1 MVGQVVEQVG
11 VMVSQ
16 VVQHHLTSCHLVLI
30 TTTQHSLIT
39 ANIIRRL
46 SESVEAGVLVEVGWK
61 YSQDQLVQD
70 QLQQGVWGDSKT
82 TCRGL
87 ILDFTNTNNTHAV
100 LRFLEKAEL
109 WKLPETLVIVVGR
122 RTEVKDVL
130 LHHSFHNTVHV
141 LYLAL
146 HDLTLHDLTLHE
158 LTLDDLTV
166 HSITLNDRVWVYR
179 KCLYCNRGEADIQ
192 LLHLWNLTSFT
203 QIKDDL
209 FQEQF
214 HNFWGKNL
222 KMSTVLYFPFMDYTL
237 ENSEPGSTVSL
248 KDCLDAR
255 LLSLFAKALNT
266 SFQISEAPDRQY
278 GMQKNGRFTGITGQL
293 QREEAD
299 MGGSMGPLA
308 ERIPAMEFLWVIEAD
323 LLAIVSLKP
332 TLSPQLLSLSKPF
345 TEKRPYLVLIIACH
359 YVCLFHGYK
368 RVTVTKGLEK
378 VKAGGYSFMSIK
390 HGTKMTIDSLYSDI
404 YGQTPYYLGHGVIQ
418 ILAGF
423 GWGFRF
429 IQLMVRLQDA
439 GIVSR
444 LMKEVFEQRVR
455 ENKAAAKL
463 NPQAITS
470 ITPYEEESR
479 VVLGMSHLQGAF
491 YMLLLGTGVA
501 FLTLL
506 GENLAHWCSSPQFSV
521 QVNVNYRRTMLL
533 EICLAVSASTVINTA
548 PVAGQDV
555 GKTAEQVGVDVGV
568 MVGQVVEDYLSGCH
582 LVLITT
588 APHSLITSNIL
599 RHLCESGEARV
610 VVGAGWM
617 FSQDHLLP
625 GLWGD
630 ARTTCRGLILDLTY
644 TNSTDLVLRFLEEA
658 ELWKLPETLVLVVG
672 GKAGVMEVLLH
683 HSLHNTIHA
692 LYLALH
698 DLTIHHLTLETLPL
712 HTPLRNL
719 RHRKP
724 VAQVSGGVWVY
735 RRCLYCNSGEADV
748 QLLHLWNLTSVTQIS
763 NDLFQEQFLNFW
775 NTKMQFSTLVN
786 IAYTDY
792 KADSDEPGSTVTL
805 KNGLDAR
812 LLFLF
817 AERLNISFEIRE
829 QPERSYGMQKN
840 GSFTGMVGQLQREE
854 IDISGPMVTIAERI
868 PYMDF
873 LSYNRVDPLTIVSLR
888 PTLLPQLLSLSK
900 PLSRELWLSL
910 LACVTVWGVILWLL
924 QKVWWWLTGKRG
936 VNFVSILLYGWGAL
950 LANLPSDP
958 SVNKAG
964 KVLVGVW
971 LMFCLVITTGYT
983 SSLVAH
989 LSVQGK
995 TKPPETFEDLVTLKN
1010 WKWGAETRVLTGA
1023 VLLYFSQHTDPVIQ
1037 KVYKE
1042 MDVSI

>member
-46 SESVEAGVLVEVGWK
+46 SESVEAGVLVEVGWE
-61 YSQDQLVQD
+61 YSQDQLAQD

-87 ILDFTNTNNTHAV
+87 ILDFTNTNNTHSV

-166 HSITLNDRVWVYR
+166 HSITLNDLTLHASPPTLLNSRNRQPVARASGGVWVYR

-237 ENSEPGSTVSL
+237 ENSEQGSTVSL

-255 LLSLFAKALNT
+255 LLSLFAKTLNT
-266 SFQISEAPDRQY
+266 SFQIHEAPERQY

-323 LLAIVSLKP
+323 PLAIVSLKP
-332 TLSPQLLSLSKPF
+332 TISPQLLSLSKPF
-345 TEKRPYLVLIIACH
+345 TGELWLTLLLSMVLWSGILWLLQKVWCWVTGTHTVNFITILLYGWGALLANLPSDPSVNKAEKVLVGAWLMF
-359 YVCLFHGYK
+359 CLVISTGYSSSLVAHLSVQEK
-368 RVTVTKGLEK
+368 TKPPETYEDLVTLNNWKWGIESWVLNGAVLLYFLEHTDPQIQKLYKGMERVTVTKGLEK

-423 GWGFRF
+423 GWGFRKGAPF
-429 IQLMVRLQDA
+429 YNRFMQLMVRLQDA

-455 ENKAAAKL
+455 ENKAAAAL
-463 NPQAITS
+463 NQQAITS
-470 ITPYEEESR
+470 TTPYEEESR
-479 VVLGMSHLQGAF
+479 VVLGMNHLQGAF

-506 GENLAHWCSSPQFSV
+506 GENLAHWCSSPHTKVNKRITFQFDRTSPM
-521 QVNVNYRRTMLL
+521 QRRPSTKRLTTTERTQAVMLYL
-533 EICLAVSASTVINTA
+533 GGMSARDIALKYQIGVSTVYKCINKWI
-548 PVAGQDV
+548 D
-555 GKTAEQVGVDVGV
+555 
-568 MVGQVVEDYLSGCH
+568 
-582 LVLITT
+582 
-588 APHSLITSNIL
+588 
-599 RHLCESGEARV
+599 EARV
-610 VVGAGWM
+610 TERCRKKP
-617 FSQDHLLP
+617 SQYPKKKLTSSTTTAQQRNVTPVSHL
-625 GLWGD
+625 
-630 ARTTCRGLILDLTY
+630 
-644 TNSTDLVLRFLEEA
+644 SH
-658 ELWKLPETLVLVVG
+658 K
-672 GKAGVMEVLLH
+672 
-683 HSLHNTIHA
+683 
-692 LYLALH
+692 
-698 DLTIHHLTLETLPL
+698 
-712 HTPLRNL
+712 
-719 RHRKP
+719 
-724 VAQVSGGVWVY
+724 
-735 RRCLYCNSGEADV
+735 
-748 QLLHLWNLTSVTQIS
+748 LHLRYNPKTIDCYWQHVSQQIMT
-763 NDLFQEQFLNFW
+763 E
-775 NTKMQFSTLVN
+775 
-786 IAYTDY
+786 YY
-792 KADSDEPGSTVTL
+792 
-805 KNGLDAR
+805 
-812 LLFLF
+812 LLFC
-817 AERLNISFEIRE
+817 RRNIPGKMSISDIMT
-829 QPERSYGMQKN
+829 PGYG
-840 GSFTGMVGQLQREE
+840 
-854 IDISGPMVTIAERI
+854 
-868 PYMDF
+868 
-873 LSYNRVDPLTIVSLR
+873 
-888 PTLLPQLLSLSK
+888 
-900 PLSRELWLSL
+900 
-910 LACVTVWGVILWLL
+910 
-924 QKVWWWLTGKRG
+924 
-936 VNFVSILLYGWGAL
+936 YG
-950 LANLPSDP
+950 
-958 SVNKAG
+958 
-964 KVLVGVW
+964 
-971 LMFCLVITTGYT
+971 Y
-983 SSLVAH
+983 H
-989 LSVQGK
+989 
-995 TKPPETFEDLVTLKN
+995 
-1010 WKWGAETRVLTGA
+1010 
-1023 VLLYFSQHTDPVIQ
+1023 
-1037 KVYKE
+1037 
-1042 MDVSI
+1042 

>member
-1 MVGQVVEQVG
+1 
-11 VMVSQ
+11 
-16 VVQHHLTSCHLVLI
+16 
-30 TTTQHSLIT
+30 
-39 ANIIRRL
+39 
-46 SESVEAGVLVEVGWK
+46 
-61 YSQDQLVQD
+61 
-70 QLQQGVWGDSKT
+70 
-82 TCRGL
+82 
-87 ILDFTNTNNTHAV
+87 
-100 LRFLEKAEL
+100 
-109 WKLPETLVIVVGR
+109 
-122 RTEVKDVL
+122 
-130 LHHSFHNTVHV
+130 
-141 LYLAL
+141 
-146 HDLTLHDLTLHE
+146 
-158 LTLDDLTV
+158 
-166 HSITLNDRVWVYR
+166 
-179 KCLYCNRGEADIQ
+179 
-192 LLHLWNLTSFT
+192 
-203 QIKDDL
+203 
-209 FQEQF
+209 
-214 HNFWGKNL
+214 
-222 KMSTVLYFPFMDYTL
+222 
-237 ENSEPGSTVSL
+237 
-248 KDCLDAR
+248 
-255 LLSLFAKALNT
+255 
-266 SFQISEAPDRQY
+266 
-278 GMQKNGRFTGITGQL
+278 
-293 QREEAD
+293 
-299 MGGSMGPLA
+299 
-308 ERIPAMEFLWVIEAD
+308 
-323 LLAIVSLKP
+323 
-332 TLSPQLLSLSKPF
+332 
-345 TEKRPYLVLIIACH
+345 
-359 YVCLFHGYK
+359 
-368 RVTVTKGLEK
+368 
-378 VKAGGYSFMSIK
+378 
-390 HGTKMTIDSLYSDI
+390 
-404 YGQTPYYLGHGVIQ
+404 
-418 ILAGF
+418 
-423 GWGFRF
+423 
-429 IQLMVRLQDA
+429 
-439 GIVSR
+439 
-444 LMKEVFEQRVR
+444 
-455 ENKAAAKL
+455 
-463 NPQAITS
+463 
-470 ITPYEEESR
+470 
-479 VVLGMSHLQGAF
+479 
-491 YMLLLGTGVA
+491 
-501 FLTLL
+501 
-506 GENLAHWCSSPQFSV
+506 
-521 QVNVNYRRTMLL
+521 MLL
-533 EICLAVSASTVINTA
+533 EICLAVIVSTIMNIT

-644 TNSTDLVLRFLEEA
+644 TNNTDLVLRFLEEA

-724 VAQVSGGVWVY
+724 VAQGQYLLSGGVWVY

-748 QLLHLWNLTSVTQIS
+748 QLLHLWNLTSVTQLK

-775 NTKMQFSTLVN
+775 NTKMQFSALVK
-786 IAYTDY
+786 YPFMDY

-817 AERLNISFEIRE
+817 AKRLNISFEIRE

-854 IDISGPMVTIAERI
+854 ADICGPIATIAERI
-868 PYMDF
+868 PSMDF

-1010 WKWGAETRVLTGA
+1010 WKWGIETPLLTGA

-1042 MDVSI
+1042 MDTLLMAEGLKKVRAGGFSFICVRLSISLLIDSQYNDSYGQNPYYLSNLKMRLLSGFGWGFRKGAPFSNRFMQLMFRLQDAGVINRWVKEVVAQSVRENKAAAALNPQANTSTTPYVSTSDLIVIIVTVIIIIIIMSGPRF